1 MSLTLLPAVDVR
13 DGKAVRLRQGESGSE
28 TDYGSP
34 LEAAR
39 TWAEAGAEWI
49 HLVDLDAAFGTG
61 NNRAQLREIVHEL
74 GDKVNIEMS
83 GGVRDD
89 DSLSAALEAGA
100 ARVNIGT
107 AALENPEWTASVIKR
122 YGDRVAIG
130 LDVRGHTL
138 AARGWVKEGGDLF
151 ETMKFLDSVGCS
163 RYVVTDVAR
172 DGMMSGPNIDLL
184 REVAERTDNH
194 AVKLGVFVDEALDFL
209 DSHGLPL
216 EAVAVSCGPGSYTG
230 LRIGVSMAK
239 GICYG
244 RGVKLI
250 AVPTLDLM
258 AVPVLLGE
266 HPEQEDALIVPMLD
280 ARRMEVYAE
289 VLDRSLK
296 VVRPIQAD
304 IVDAETYKEYLDGHH
319 VYFFGNGAAKCME
332 TINHPHAHLV
342 EGIEP
347 LAKNMAPLAE
357 KRFVEGKFEDVAYFV
372 PFYLKD
378 FVAKMPKKLI

>member
-1 MSLTLLPAVDVR
+1 MSIFAPY
-13 DGKAVRLRQGESGSE
+13 LRIYFLIMS
-28 TDYGSP
+28 YI
-34 LEAAR
+34 L
-39 TWAEAGAEWI
+39 
-49 HLVDLDAAFGTG
+49 
-61 NNRAQLREIVHEL
+61 
-74 GDKVNIEMS
+74 NIETS
-83 GGVRDD
+83 TDVC
-89 DSLSAALEAGA
+89 S
-100 ARVNIGT
+100 
-107 AALENPEWTASVIKR
+107 
-122 YGDRVAIG
+122 VAISDSG
-130 LDVRGHTL
+130 QVIFN
-138 AARGWVKEGGDLF
+138 KEDH
-151 ETMKFLDSVGCS
+151 
-163 RYVVTDVAR
+163 
-172 DGMMSGPNIDLL
+172 SGP
-184 REVAERTDNH
+184 NH
-194 AVKLGVFVDEALDFL
+194 AVKLGVYVDEALDFL

-250 AVPTLDLM
+250 AVPTLELM

-289 VLDRSLK
+289 VLDRALR

-304 IVDAETYKEYLDGHH
+304 IVDADTYKEYLDQHP

-332 TINHPHAHLV
+332 TINHPNAHLV